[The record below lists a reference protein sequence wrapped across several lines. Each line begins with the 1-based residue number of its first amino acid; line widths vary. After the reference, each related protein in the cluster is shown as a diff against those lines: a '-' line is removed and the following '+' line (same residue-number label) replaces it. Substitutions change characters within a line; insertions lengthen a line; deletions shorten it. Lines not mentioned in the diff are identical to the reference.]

1 VLAGKDTLAT
11 ALKLVVLI
19 RVKPG
24 VEGAYTPSVVSIA
37 SPRSLMASQPS
48 LTKSVATGVGQLLF
62 VVGIFLVYPFLK

>member
-1 VLAGKDTLAT
+1 VLVKVSAGAETEFT
-11 ALKLVVLI
+11 PLKLVVLI

-48 LTKSVATGVGQLLF
+48 LTKSVATGVGQPLL
-62 VVGIFLVYPFLK
+62 VVVPIDS